1 MIAPV
6 FLSASEPNPQ
16 RSAEYWD
23 TRKLLN
29 VREAVRAFCAHAL
42 AYFPVVFGG
51 HPAIT
56 PLVKNV
62 AERIANDASLG
73 RLKREGT
80 LGRPKILLY
89 QSGLFVDHESSAEE
103 IITAPIDR
111 NARVM
116 PRKTGM
122 RNESLLHMR
131 YEMIGKPTSQPIH
144 ALLEKDAM
152 NLGAERKERLGTYEF
167 SAAVFI
173 GGMEGVI
180 REFNIFRSFHPDTP
194 VFPIASTGAAC
205 EKLLGEAMDNLPPD
219 LFDGLREET
228 AYSLLMQ
235 KILPTH
241 MAETKNLAAAKAA
254 VWREGPPPPFNP
266 EDHIDPEDINRR
278 LP

>member
-1 MIAPV
+1 MTAPV

-16 RSAEYWD
+16 RSPEYWD
-23 TRKLLN
+23 SRKLLD

-42 AYFPVVFGG
+42 AHFPVVFGG

-62 AERIANDASLG
+62 AARIAFDA
-73 RLKREGT
+73 RLDPHKRDGAPG
-80 LGRPKILLY
+80 LPKVLLY
-89 QSGLFVDHESSAEE
+89 QSGLFVDRESSAEE
-103 IITAPIDR
+103 IITAPLDE

-116 PRKTGM
+116 PRKAGM
-122 RNESLLHMR
+122 RNESLLQMR

-144 ALLEKDAM
+144 PLLRKDAEV
-152 NLGAERKERLGTYEF
+152 LGAARKERLGTYAF

-205 EKLLGEAMDNLPPD
+205 EKLLGEAGDNLRPD
-219 LFDGLREET
+219 LFKDLGKET

-235 KILPTH
+235 KILPPQ

-254 VWREGPPPPFNP
+254 VWRETPPPPFKP
-266 EDHIDPEDINRR
+266 EDHIDPKDINRR
-278 LP
+278 FP